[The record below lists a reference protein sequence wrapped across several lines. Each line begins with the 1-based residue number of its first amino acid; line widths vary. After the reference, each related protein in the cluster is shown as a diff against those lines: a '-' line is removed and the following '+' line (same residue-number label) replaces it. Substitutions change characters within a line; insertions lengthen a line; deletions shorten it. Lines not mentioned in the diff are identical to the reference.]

1 MASTEEPKKRSGPKK
16 IPISVEEVG
25 KLAALKCTYADAA
38 AWFDVSLS
46 TFKRRMDDPELK
58 ELREAWDFGQGKGN
72 VSLRRNQFKL
82 SEKNATMA
90 IFLGKQWL
98 GQRDVHVNEMTG
110 AGGGPIGVSLA
121 RETFRSRILG
131 MVDRGGSGETGRD
144 DGDADR

>member
-1 MASTEEPKKRSGPKK
+1 MASTEKEPQKRGPKK

-38 AWFDVSLS
+38 SWFDVSLS
-46 TFKRRMDDPELK
+46 TFKRRMDDPELE

-98 GQRDVHVNEMTG
+98 GQRDIHVNEVTG
-110 AGGGPIGVSLA
+110 AGGGPIGVSVA

-131 MVDRGGSGETGRD
+131 MRDRREPGRD
-144 DGDADR
+144 DGDAER